1 MKNSIKSCFKKNMR
15 NIVNRSLI
23 EQLITMY
30 IMIIGIPILIFSL
43 YMFNSL
49 LKNAK
54 NDAIDRASYDLSTE
68 YDSIEKNVYIMRNI
82 INSIESDNE
91 VLGYLQG
98 YEDQEQ
104 KRLINFRETTYKQ
117 LIKMQNNNPAIK
129 EINIFTSN
137 MKINEI
143 WPTFYRID
151 RIIDND
157 WYIKT
162 IKKNGNEYWNFNNYD
177 NDILT
182 KSEPNNEGKDLV
194 VSLNKKINHY
204 SNNYLGIIR
213 VTMRSQDFFPKM
225 FEDDDLKAGQILL
238 INTEN
243 MDIKTDES
251 NSLLRK
257 FNFDEKKFKKFIVGN
272 LQNEKGKIT
281 YKQGKEEYIILFK
294 ESPIA
299 NNYLISVIPVNN
311 ISQEMKD
318 SRKVVISGAF
328 SLLIILSIIIYFATK
343 AILKRLYKIIH
354 AVKQVRAGDL
364 MPSIEVYGN
373 DEVGVLAH
381 NFRQMM
387 RTIDT
392 LIKESANKEKLTKE
406 AELKA
411 LKTQI
416 DAHFLYNTLENIRMM
431 ALIEENY
438 MVSDCLSSLGNM
450 MRYNMK
456 WNSEFVS
463 LKQEINHIK
472 NYVALMNL
480 RYDFEIILNIDIE
493 DKFLDREI
501 LKLIVQPLV
510 ENAVKHG
517 LSEKLRRENGTIIIS
532 IEEDNMQLYLNVK
545 DNGNGIN
552 IEKLQELNNYING
565 CEDKTYG
572 LGLKNVNDRIKL
584 FYGNHY
590 GVIIESQEYS
600 YTKVTIKL
608 PNIKK
613 MHKLD

>member
-15 NIVNRSLI
+15 NIVDRSLI

-30 IMIIGIPILIFSL
+30 IMIIGIPIVIFSL

-98 YEDQEQ
+98 YEEQEQ

-137 MKINEI
+137 MQMKEI

-157 WYIKT
+157 WYIKA

-213 VTMRSQDFFPKM
+213 VTMRSRDFFPKM
-225 FEDDDLKAGQILL
+225 FEDDDLKTGQILL

-272 LQNEKGKIT
+272 LKNEKGKIT

-311 ISQEMKD
+311 ISQEMKN
-318 SRKVVISGAF
+318 SRNIVISGGVC
-328 SLLIILSIIIYFATK
+328 LLIILSIIIYFATK
-343 AILKRLYKIIH
+343 TILKRLYEIID
-354 AVKQVRAGDL
+354 AVKRVRAGDL

-392 LIKESANKEKLTKE
+392 LIKESANKERLTKE

-517 LSEKLRRENGTIIIS
+517 LSEKLRSENGTIIIS

-600 YTKVTIKL
+600 CTKVTIKL
-608 PNIKK
+608 PNIKN

>member
-1 MKNSIKSCFKKNMR
+1 MKNSIKSYFKKNMR

-30 IMIIGIPILIFSL
+30 IMIIGIPIVIFSL

-68 YDSIEKNVYIMRNI
+68 YESIEKNVYIMRNI

-98 YEDQEQ
+98 YEEQEQ
-104 KRLINFRETTYKQ
+104 KRLIDFRETTYKQ

-137 MKINEI
+137 MQMKEI
-143 WPTFYRID
+143 WPTFYRVD

-157 WYIKT
+157 WYIKA

-213 VTMRSQDFFPKM
+213 VTMRSRDFFPKM
-225 FEDDDLKAGQILL
+225 FEDDDVKTGQILL

-251 NSLLRK
+251 NLLLRK

-311 ISQEMKD
+311 ISQEMKN
-318 SRKVVISGAF
+318 SRNIVISGGVF
-328 SLLIILSIIIYFATK
+328 LLIILSIIIYFATK
-343 AILKRLYKIIH
+343 TILKRLYKIID
-354 AVKQVRAGDL
+354 AVKRVRAGDL

-392 LIKESANKEKLTKE
+392 LIKESANKERLTKE

-517 LSEKLRRENGTIIIS
+517 LSEKLRSENGTIIIS
-532 IEEDNMQLYLNVK
+532 IEEDNTQLYLNVK

-613 MHKLD
+613 DT

>member
-1 MKNSIKSCFKKNMR
+1 MKNSIKSCLKKNMR

-30 IMIIGIPILIFSL
+30 IMIIGIPIVIFSL

-98 YEDQEQ
+98 YEEQEQ

-137 MKINEI
+137 MQMKEI

-157 WYIKT
+157 WYIKA

-213 VTMRSQDFFPKM
+213 VTMRSRDFFPKM
-225 FEDDDLKAGQILL
+225 FEDDDLKTGQILL

-272 LQNEKGKIT
+272 LKNEKGKIT

-311 ISQEMKD
+311 ISQEMKN
-318 SRKVVISGAF
+318 SRNIVISGGVC
-328 SLLIILSIIIYFATK
+328 LLIILSIIIYFATK
-343 AILKRLYKIIH
+343 TILKRLYKIID
-354 AVKQVRAGDL
+354 AVKRVRAGDL

-392 LIKESANKEKLTKE
+392 LIKESANKERLTKE

-517 LSEKLRRENGTIIIS
+517 LSEKLRSENGTIIIS

-608 PNIKK
+608 PNIKN